1 MREPSILR
9 YVSVLY
15 RYSQIFITKRLK
27 SFDFCS
33 GQYPFIL
40 RVARR
45 PGISQDELSEEL
57 VIDKGT
63 TAKAIKAMAARG
75 YIRVEA
81 DTADKRVH
89 RLYATRKGEE
99 IRDVISGVIDEWREI
114 LGKGFS
120 AEENA
125 RVDELVR
132 RMSENAAEYIR
143 Q

>member
-1 MREPSILR
+1 
-9 YVSVLY
+9 
-15 RYSQIFITKRLK
+15 
-27 SFDFCS
+27 
-33 GQYPFIL
+33 
-40 RVARR
+40 
-45 PGISQDELSEEL
+45 
-57 VIDKGT
+57 
-63 TAKAIKAMAARG
+63 
-75 YIRVEA
+75 
-81 DTADKRVH
+81 VH